1 MYKPL
6 TIEQYKVYQFLKE
19 RFELSHFLLSPVSRS
34 ALMLEDHTGERI
46 AFHYQDGTVSESEI
60 PEPAKPEE
68 IKAFLT
74 WFRSLKPRPQA
85 KNFEE
90 VTRWWLNHP
99 NPLNHQQALGLKD
112 ELYRYYLSHTQLK
125 EEAVLS
131 LVSKGLVTE
140 DEYKGILLWYL
151 DGHNFSFWLG
161 SLGLDGTGNIYGLI
175 THYLTPQARQY
186 SFYLLDDYYR
196 QMNHML

>member
-1 MYKPL
+1 MGQI
-6 TIEQYKVYQFLKE
+6 TIRLPRQVQWIIQKLKE
-19 RFELSHFLLSPVSRS
+19 QGFEAYAVGGCVRDSILGREP
-34 ALMLEDHTGERI
+34 EDWDIT
-46 AFHYQDGTVSESEI
+46 TS
-60 PEPAKPEE
+60 AKPEE

-85 KNFEE
+85 KTFKE

-99 NPLNHQQALGLKD
+99 NPLNHQQALWLKD

-125 EEAVLS
+125 EKAVLS
-131 LVSKGLVTE
+131 LVSKGLITE

-196 QMNHML
+196 QMNHIL